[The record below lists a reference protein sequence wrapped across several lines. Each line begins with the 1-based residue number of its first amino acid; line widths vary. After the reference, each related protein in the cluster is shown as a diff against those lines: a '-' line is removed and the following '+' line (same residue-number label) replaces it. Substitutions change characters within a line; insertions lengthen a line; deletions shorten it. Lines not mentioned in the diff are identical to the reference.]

1 MGSMRSPSMRILGIS
16 GSLQA
21 RSSNT
26 AAVRAAAA
34 VAPEGVEIEV
44 YPSIGAL
51 PHFNADLDVEDA
63 PAAVSDF
70 RARLRE
76 CRGLLIATPEYAH
89 GAPGVL
95 KNALDW
101 IVSSGELMGKP
112 IALMSSSPNATGGMR
127 AQLSLIPTLLVMDA
141 RIVANLTLQIAR
153 KNLDERGRITDGRT
167 LERISE
173 VVRTLADVI
182 DGGLAGGV
190 ALLRN
195 E

>member
-1 MGSMRSPSMRILGIS
+1 MVILGIS

-26 AAVRAAAA
+26 AVVLAAAS

-44 YPSIGAL
+44 CPSIGAL
-51 PHFNADLDVEDA
+51 PHFNADLDVDDA
-63 PAAVSDF
+63 PAPVSDF
-70 RARLRE
+70 RARLRT

-112 IALMSSSPNATGGMR
+112 IALMSSSPNSTGGLR
-127 AQLSLIPTLLVMDA
+127 AQISLIPTLLVMDA
-141 RIVANLTLQIAR
+141 RIVANLTLQISR

-167 LERISE
+167 LERIGE
-173 VVRTLADVI
+173 AVRTLVGVVN
-182 DGGLAGGV
+182 GG
-190 ALLRN
+190 
-195 E
+195 

>member
-1 MGSMRSPSMRILGIS
+1 MLILSLS

-26 AAVRAAAA
+26 ALLRAASAI
-34 VAPEGVEIEV
+34 APPGVEVEV
-44 YPSIGAL
+44 YPSIGVL
-51 PHFNADLDVEDA
+51 PHFNADLDIEEA

-70 RARLRE
+70 RARLGA

-112 IALMSSSPNATGGMR
+112 VALLSSSPNATGGLR
-127 AQLSLIPTLLVMDA
+127 AQISLIPTLLVMDA
-141 RIVANLTLQIAR
+141 RIVADLTFQVAR
-153 KNLDERGRITDGRT
+153 KNLDEEGRITDPGV
-167 LERISE
+167 LERVGE
-173 VVRTLADVI
+173 AVRTLVRSVV
-182 DGGLAGGV
+182 GG
-190 ALLRN
+190 
-195 E
+195 